1 VAQPEYRV
9 TLDGTAIDAAELK
22 LTRLEVRES
31 DSDPTFCALRFDLA
45 QREDGTFAL
54 LDDDL
59 FRPGLALG
67 IDLAMPGGTPLRLFE
82 GYVTHL
88 RPHFETIAANSYV
101 EVLGMDAAVLMSA
114 EERAASWPDSSDA
127 QIVDEV
133 CGRYNLSFQGD
144 DTDATWA
151 ADRQLFVHR
160 GTDWDLVQ
168 RLARRNGFL
177 CYLEPDPHSGAMTV
191 FFRPRGVAD
200 PPQADLTLLRDGA
213 NLTWLDLQWVM
224 TGPVRCAGAAID
236 PLAKRIVRAEGVPGL
251 DPMGDGL
258 LDTPIEDGLR
268 RAGAS
273 AATALLR
280 DPLPL
285 EAALQAEGR
294 AATDRALFTVEARGE
309 VDPTLYR
316 GLLRARRPVLIKGVG
331 RTFAGAYWVRAV
343 RTTVDEGVATQTF
356 VAERNAVGTSGRE
369 RFGGSA
375 EEVPAR

>member
-1 VAQPEYRV
+1 
-9 TLDGTAIDAAELK
+9 
-22 LTRLEVRES
+22 
-31 DSDPTFCALRFDLA
+31 
-45 QREDGTFAL
+45 
-54 LDDDL
+54 
-59 FRPGLALG
+59 
-67 IDLAMPGGTPLRLFE
+67 
-82 GYVTHL
+82 
-88 RPHFETIAANSYV
+88 
-101 EVLGMDAAVLMSA
+101 
-114 EERAASWPDSSDA
+114 
-127 QIVDEV
+127 
-133 CGRYNLSFQGD
+133 
-144 DTDATWA
+144 
-151 ADRQLFVHR
+151 
-160 GTDWDLVQ
+160 
-168 RLARRNGFL
+168 
-177 CYLEPDPHSGAMTV
+177 MTV